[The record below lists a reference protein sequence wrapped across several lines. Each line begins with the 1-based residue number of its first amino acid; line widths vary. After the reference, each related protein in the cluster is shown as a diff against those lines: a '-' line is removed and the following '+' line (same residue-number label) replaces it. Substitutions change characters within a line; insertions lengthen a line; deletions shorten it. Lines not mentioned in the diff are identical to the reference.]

1 MADKKKNLGPV
12 KMEVRCCCDPSRLL
26 GYLPVQYPLM
36 NWVRFWVPL
45 TGARHVEFTCDLP
58 SAKMRY
64 VELSLAFYAPIGETP
79 YRCVKA
85 DGVTMELL
93 RSIPEFVEKR

>member
-36 NWVRFWVPL
+36 SFVRYWVSKSAMP
-45 TGARHVEFTCDLP
+45 VEGFTCDLP